1 VARWILTY
9 DYVWKDNVRRRDEQ
23 ISTYDLL
30 NKYSADY
37 KVIYVGDA
45 SMAPYEVTSPGGSV
59 EYHNEESGAVWMQR
73 MSDTFEKLIWINPVQ
88 EKYWEY
94 TPSIIMLRD
103 LINGKMFPLTLGGL
117 EKGMSLLSR

>member
-1 VARWILTY
+1 
-9 DYVWKDNVRRRDEQ
+9 
-23 ISTYDLL
+23 
-30 NKYSADY
+30 
-37 KVIYVGDA
+37 
-45 SMAPYEVTSPGGSV
+45 
-59 EYHNEESGAVWMQR
+59 

>member
-1 VARWILTY
+1 M
-9 DYVWKDNVRRRDEQ
+9 
-23 ISTYDLL
+23 
-30 NKYSADY
+30 
-37 KVIYVGDA
+37 IYVGDA